1 MKEQMLKSKI
11 CGLLLIILNETDVII
26 AKKLWRNENKNS
38 SDLVGKEG
46 RKYKAAGGNDYRQTR
61 LIVSE
66 EVDLKK
72 INTREFYASHDCFC
86 ECNRVTWTSQ

>member
-26 AKKLWRNENKNS
+26 SKKLWRNENKNS
-38 SDLVGKEG
+38 SDLVEKEG
-46 RKYKAAGGNDYRQTR
+46 RKYKVAGGNDYRQTR

-72 INTREFYASHDCFC
+72 INT
-86 ECNRVTWTSQ
+86 